1 MRSLVA
7 GTAVFTTGATAGLA
21 GCCVMRRIS
30 AARSLA
36 GATVSPT
43 GNTGSGA
50 TGAVATGAGAATGA
64 TTGADAGTGSGMG
77 SGTGSGAATGSGVLA
92 TLTSTGGTGGRFQYT
107 QPRAMAAAVRPAAP
121 PKTSARETPRSR
133 SGTERMPAASPR
145 PSGVPR
151 ASRSC
156 NILLIRLIYRLI
168 FVIGSIRSSSRRRRR
183 PARRCRPATAMAVAR
198 SGAACWP
205 GYRWRPA
212 PRGVR

>member
-1 MRSLVA
+1 MRSLAA
-7 GTAVFTTGATAGLA
+7 GAGVFITGATAGLA
-21 GCCVMRRIS
+21 GLSVMRRIS

-36 GATVSPT
+36 GATVSPAC
-43 GNTGSGA
+43 NTGSGA
-50 TGAVATGAGAATGA
+50 TGAVATGAGAGTATG
-64 TTGADAGTGSGMG
+64 TGG
-77 SGTGSGAATGSGVLA
+77 GTGSGAATGSGVLA
-92 TLTSTGGTGGRFQYT
+92 TLTSTGGTAGRFQYT

-121 PKTSARETPRSR
+121 PKTSARDTPRSR

-183 PARRCRPATAMAVAR
+183 PARQRRPATAMAVAR